1 MSKQAI
7 PPPPGDRPPPGAP
20 PTPPAW
26 QRWLWPIAVV
36 LPLLLAVWLP
46 SLASGAAAE
55 QLTYSRFLTAVD
67 GHQVKTITIETD
79 GQARGGLTDG
89 RRFATVIPPQAGPGL
104 LDRLSAAQVEVT
116 AAPPRS
122 STGEQLLSW
131 LILLAPMLLVFW
143 FWRRASGTGQ
153 LQGVFG
159 AGKAKAK
166 VFDTERPKTTFA
178 EVAGYQGAKAEI
190 VEVVD
195 FLRQPE
201 RYRRAGATAPRGVLM
216 IGPPGTG
223 KTLLARA
230 VAGEADV
237 PFFSVVGSSFVEM
250 YVGVGAARVRD
261 LFAEARKRAPAIV
274 FVDELDAIGARRAG
288 THAMVSNDEREQT
301 LNQLLAEMDGF
312 DPGEGIVV
320 LAATNRPEVLDPAL
334 MRPGRFDRQVTIPLP
349 TQTERAA
356 ILAVHCRHKH
366 LDPGVDL

>member
-1 MSKQAI
+1 MSKQAM
-7 PPPPGDRPPPGAP
+7 PPPPGDRPGPGVP
-20 PTPPAW
+20 PPASKW
-26 QRWLWPIAVV
+26 QRWVWPIAVV
-36 LPLLLAVWLP
+36 LPLLLAVWIPAL
-46 SLASGAAAE
+46 SAGSQAE
-55 QLTYSRFLTAVD
+55 QLSYSRLLSTVD
-67 GHQVKTITIETD
+67 NRQVKTITIETD
-79 GQARGGLTDG
+79 GRAYGELVDG
-89 RRFATVIPPQAGPGL
+89 RRFTTVIPPQAGPAL
-104 LDRLSAAQVEVT
+104 LERLSAAQVEIT
-116 AAPPRS
+116 AAGERPS
-122 STGEQLLSW
+122 SLTGMLTWVL
-131 LILLAPMLLVFW
+131 LLAPMLLVFW

-312 DPGEGIVV
+312 DPG
-320 LAATNRPEVLDPAL
+320 
-334 MRPGRFDRQVTIPLP
+334 
-349 TQTERAA
+349 
-356 ILAVHCRHKH
+356 
-366 LDPGVDL
+366 